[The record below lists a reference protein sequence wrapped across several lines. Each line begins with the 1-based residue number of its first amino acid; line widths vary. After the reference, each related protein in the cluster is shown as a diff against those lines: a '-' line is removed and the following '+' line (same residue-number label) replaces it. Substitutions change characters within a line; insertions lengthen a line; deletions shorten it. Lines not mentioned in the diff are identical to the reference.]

1 MIAVDNICTLPTAHF
16 VTPLPM
22 PCSFAKSLN
31 NTCPRKKKL
40 NANIIDTCSQTVAGV
55 IQIRLIFPIL
65 WHNVLGILL
74 KKQYYKEGFHHK

>member
-31 NTCPRKKKL
+31 NTCPRKKSL
-40 NANIIDTCSQTVAGV
+40 MQTSLTPVAK
-55 IQIRLIFPIL
+55 QLQ
-65 WHNVLGILL
+65 VL
-74 KKQYYKEGFHHK
+74 YK